1 MKKIVLFMVLVLLS
15 VSLAEASVAA
25 LNISW
30 QFSTSNLRPSSIA
43 TITVTAANTG
53 VELTNAMINATS
65 GPYVKILSGGQTVL
79 GAIAVAE
86 SSQTPISIKIDEN
99 APSTSSYVYLDV
111 NYYTGSSN
119 YQKTIYI
126 PITIVRSPEIQIA
139 NVNFSDKIEVGKTI
153 ELTFDLK
160 NVGMGDSKDM
170 TLSLGRNSNFI
181 TPESSGEIFIS
192 ALAKSE
198 TKSITIPLTVSPSAS
213 VGTSTIPIN
222 LYYYDETRSN
232 VFNETKEIGVLI
244 TGMYNFIVTPES
256 QDVLAK
262 GSSGTL
268 TVKIAN
274 AGDQAAKFIIL
285 KSTSS
290 SNFDISPTTIYIGN
304 LNSDDYD
311 SEKLLLKVGSIEPGT
326 YPVSFQIG
334 YKDSFGNNYNEIY
347 SVNVKVSSPAEY
359 SSANTTPSPLPMIAA
374 IAVVAI
380 VLVVLYK
387 KGYLN
392 RLKKK

>member
-1 MKKIVLFMVLVLLS
+1 MVFVLLS
-15 VSLAEASVAA
+15 ISLAEASVAA

-30 QFSTSNLRPSSIA
+30 QFSTSNFRPSSIA

-53 VELTNAMINATS
+53 VELTNAMINATP

-79 GAIAVAE
+79 GPIAVAE

-111 NYYTGSSN
+111 SYYTGSSN

-126 PITIVRSPEIQIA
+126 PVTIVRSPEIQIA
-139 NVNFSDKIEVGKTI
+139 NVNFSGKIEVGKTI
-153 ELTFDLK
+153 DMTFDLK
-160 NVGMGDSKDM
+160 NVGMGDSKDL

-181 TPESSGEIFIS
+181 VPESSGEIFIS
-192 ALAKSE
+192 TLAKSE
-198 TKSITIPLTVSPSAS
+198 SKSITIPLTVSPGSS
-213 VGTSTIPIN
+213 IGTSTIPIN

-244 TGMYNFIVTPES
+244 TGVYNFIVTPES

-262 GSSGTL
+262 GTSGTL

-285 KSTSS
+285 KSAAS

-304 LNSDDYD
+304 MNSDDYD

-326 YPVSFQIG
+326 YPVSFQIS
-334 YKDSFGNNYNEIY
+334 YKDLFGNGYNEVF
-347 SVNVKVSSPAEY
+347 SVNVKISSEAEY
-359 SSANTTPSPLPMIAA
+359 SSSNATQSPLPILVAL
-374 IAVVAI
+374 IIVAI
-380 VLVVLYK
+380 VFIVLYK

-392 RLKKK
+392 RLFKKK